1 MRILILKYSII
12 KMNTL
17 FYLSEAATI
26 ALHSLAIIGNS
37 EEKLN
42 VNKLAEKTKFSKN
55 HLAKILNILVKNR
68 YLTSD
73 RGPTGGFIMNI
84 DASNVTLFEIL
95 EVIEGKIET
104 FQCTITCKD
113 CYFESCLF
121 GDQPKKFSA
130 DFINYLK
137 GKTISDFNLKY

>member
-1 MRILILKYSII
+1 
-12 KMNTL
+12 MNTL
-17 FYLSEAATI
+17 FSLSEAATI

-37 EEKLN
+37 DEKLN

-73 RGPTGGFIMNI
+73 RGPNGGFIMKI
-84 DASNVTLFEIL
+84 DSSKVTLFEIL
-95 EVIEGKIET
+95 EIIDGKIES
-104 FQCTITCKD
+104 FQCTITCTE

-121 GDQPKKFSA
+121 GEHPKRFTVE
-130 DFINYLK
+130 FIAYLK
-137 GKTISDFNLKY
+137 SKTISEFNLKD